1 MKLFRVARLV
11 LAASIFVSG
20 TLCAVSVKIPKEDFH
35 LYLLVGQ
42 SNMAGRGNISDAD
55 RKPHQRVLMFTKEN
69 RWAPAVEPLHFDKPV
84 AGTGLGRTFGI
95 RIAEAKPHAH
105 IGLIPCAAGGSPI
118 RSWEPGGY
126 HGQTRSHPWD
136 DAIARAKAAM
146 EHGTLKGI
154 LWHQGE
160 SDSNPKDAPAYEE
173 KLHDLVA
180 RFRKE
185 LDAPDVPFIAGQ
197 MGIFAERPW
206 SDAKKRVDQAHREL
220 PQKIHNTAFISAEG
234 LGHKGDKVHF
244 SASSFRTFGHRYAKA
259 YFTMVSARN
268 RPNILFAIADDWSF
282 GHAGA
287 YGCPWVSTPAFDR
300 VARDGIL
307 FTRAYTPNAKCA
319 PSRAT
324 LLTGRYS
331 WQLEQAANHMNIFP
345 AKFGGFVEAL
355 EASGYYTGYTGKGW
369 GPGIANDA
377 EGRRRAIT
385 GRSYHK
391 RKAKP
396 PASRISGIDYATN
409 FEDFLADAPKSL
421 PWCFW
426 FGTSEPHRG
435 YQPGIGKLKG
445 KKLDDIDHVPKFWPD
460 NETVRSDMLDYAV
473 EVEHFDHHLGR
484 ILEALEKSGQL
495 QDTLVIATSDH
506 GMPFPRCKGQAYDY
520 SNHVP
525 MAAMWPDGIQGAGR
539 LVEDY
544 VSFADIAPTFL
555 EAARLKSPQGMEPR
569 TGRSLLEI
577 FHKPGSGQVI
587 AARDHVLIGKERHDV
602 GRPNNGGYP
611 IRGIV
616 TDNKLYIRNY
626 EPGRWPGGNPETG
639 YLNCD
644 ASPVKTLLLHQRRAG
659 KPEFWQLNFGK
670 RPAVEL
676 YDLEADPD
684 CVDNLAGNPAHAT
697 LLKAL
702 ADQMEAGLKAH
713 ADPRMEGK
721 GEIFE
726 SYPFIGA
733 WNDFYEK
740 YTSGQSAPRTGWVI
754 PDDYEKAPLD

>member
-1 MKLFRVARLV
+1 MKTSTIRLFV
-11 LAASIFVSG
+11 LALATLFTG

-42 SNMAGRGNISDAD
+42 SNMAGRGKISEAD
-55 RKPHQRVLMFTKEN
+55 KKPHPRVFMFTKEKS
-69 RWAPAVEPLHFDKPV
+69 WMPAVAPLHFDKPI

-95 RIAEAKPHAH
+95 RMAETKPHAH

-118 RSWEPGGY
+118 RTWEPGGY
-126 HGQTRSHPWD
+126 HGQTKSHPWD

-160 SDSNPKDAPAYEE
+160 SDSNEKDAPAYEE

-185 LDAPDVPFIAGQ
+185 LGAPDVPFIAGQ

-206 SDAKKRVDQAHREL
+206 SDAKKQVDQAHRDL
-220 PQKIHNTAFISAEG
+220 PRKIHNTAFVSADG
-234 LGHKGDKVHF
+234 LGHKGDKIHF
-244 SASSFRTFGHRYAKA
+244 SASSFRTLGHRYAKA
-259 YFTMVSARN
+259 YFAMVSARN

-287 YGCPWVSTPAFDR
+287 YGCKWVSTPAFDS

-307 FTRAYTPNAKCA
+307 FNRAYTPNAKCA
-319 PSRAT
+319 PSRAI

-331 WQLEQAANHMNIFP
+331 WQLEEAANHMNRFP

-355 EASGYYTGYTGKGW
+355 EASGYFTGYTGKGW

-385 GRSYHK
+385 GRPYSK

-396 PASRISGIDYATN
+396 PARSISNNDYASN
-409 FEDFLADAPKSL
+409 FEDFLADAPASR

-426 FGTSEPHRG
+426 FGTTEPHRG
-435 YQPGIGKLKG
+435 YQSGIGQLKG
-445 KKLDDIDHVPKFWPD
+445 KTPADIDHVPKFWPD
-460 NETVRSDMLDYAV
+460 NQTVRNDMLDYAI
-473 EVEHFDHHLGR
+473 EVEHYDHHLGR
-484 ILEALEKSGQL
+484 ILEALAESGQL

-525 MAAMWPDGIQGAGR
+525 MAAMWPDGIKGAGR
-539 LVEDY
+539 VVEDY

-555 EAARLKSPQGMEPR
+555 DIARLKSPPGMEPR
-569 TGRSLLEI
+569 TGRSLTDI
-577 FHKPGSGQVI
+577 FRTPGSGQVI
-587 AARDHVLIGKERHDV
+587 ASRDHVLIGKERHDV
-602 GRPNNGGYP
+602 GRPSNGGYP

-616 TDNKLYIRNY
+616 KADKLYLRNY
-626 EPGRWPGGNPETG
+626 EPSRWPGGKPETG

-659 KPEFWQLNFGK
+659 QAAFWQLNFGK
-670 RPAVEL
+670 RPAVEM
-676 YDLEADPD
+676 YDLKADPD
-684 CVDNLAGNPAHAT
+684 CVDNLADSPEHA
-697 LLKAL
+697 AL
-702 ADQMEAGLKAH
+702 AKQLAAQMEAGLKSH
-713 ADPRMEGK
+713 GDPRMFGK
-721 GEIFE
+721 GDVFD
-726 SYPFIGA
+726 SYPFIGE

-740 YTSGQSAPRTGWVI
+740 YTSGKPTPRTGWVA
-754 PDDYEKAPLD
+754 PDDYENKPLD